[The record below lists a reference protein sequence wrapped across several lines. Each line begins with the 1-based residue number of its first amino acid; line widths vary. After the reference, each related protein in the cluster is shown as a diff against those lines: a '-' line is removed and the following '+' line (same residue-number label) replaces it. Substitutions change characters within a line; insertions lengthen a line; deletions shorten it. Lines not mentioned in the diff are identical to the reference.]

1 MSFHQRGLKE
11 NIKNCD
17 IAEMKQKMLG
27 LLTLLVL
34 RVLSKDSESEQAES
48 VVDFIYA
55 TVE

>member
-34 RVLSKDSESEQAES
+34 RVLSKDSEQAES
-48 VVDFIYA
+48 VVDFIYD
-55 TVE
+55 TV